1 MIVCIKNYHKNRN
14 SSLTARSVRHFLPNS
29 KICLFNIYENL
40 DRSNLD
46 LEVFD
51 EIHDFP
57 AKYSG
62 RVWGTG
68 AGSPSNGL
76 YFTEGI
82 NHVFN
87 TFSDSEEKV
96 VILDEDHFFTS
107 GKTLHELDATEYD
120 FAWAYW
126 FAPEPHPLDVSAS
139 VLSFRP
145 RKVSHAFPLPERV
158 QFIETLLRIEL
169 HEKLIGTCN
178 IHKISTRNHGD
189 YFGDG
194 QFTNDYRFIEAKLT
208 EAGVPF
214 K

>member
-1 MIVCIKNYHKNRN
+1 MIICIKNYHKNRN
-14 SSLTARSVRHFLPNS
+14 SSLTARSVRHFLPTS
-29 KICLFNIYENL
+29 KICLFNIYETIN
-40 DRSNLD
+40 REQLD

-51 EIHDFP
+51 EIFDFE

-62 RVWGTG
+62 KVWGTG

-87 TFSDSEEKV
+87 KFSDVDEKV
-96 VILDEDHFFTS
+96 LILDEDHFFTT
-107 GKTLHELDATEYD
+107 GQTLRELENVDYD

-145 RKVSHAFPLPERV
+145 KKVAHVFPLPERV
-158 QFIETLLRIEL
+158 QFIETLLRTEL
-169 HEKLIGTCN
+169 HEKLIDTCK
-178 IHKISTRNHGD
+178 IHKITTRIHGD
-189 YFGDG
+189 YKGDG
-194 QFTNDYRFIEAKLT
+194 QFTNDYQFIENKLR
-208 EAGVPF
+208 EAGIEF